1 MVQTQ
6 DISQQIQG
14 TDFTKREEILALL
27 PIYKQLQLASR
38 KPLPKGVNVPD
49 FTMKTPYG
57 DQILL
62 DFTELIIE
70 PNRRQC
76 LVGPN
81 SCGKTLLFHN
91 MVTGAI
97 KGFPNHLHVHHCREL
112 ESHEL
117 GQTVLDTVVNSH
129 PYRGVL
135 LKCQERLKTLLS
147 TEPLPTGKDAEALK
161 SNLEFITSQINAVGN
176 HELAV
181 DKAQKMLRVLG
192 FDDIGQNKLVSS
204 LSGGLKMRVALCM
217 AFFIEA
223 DLLLL
228 DEPTNHL
235 DFPSVLWLENRLR
248 GYKGSFLLVSHD
260 RELLKNVC
268 TAVSLF
274 EEKQIKNY
282 NCGFLE
288 FEKKKAAEDKKKYE
302 DIEKFLKKN
311 ENANPQTPIGRL
323 RLDRKIWSDNYH
335 AKLVALQSKFTFP
348 AAVPLAKPEGLP
360 ETAPENISLINLKN
374 VRFSYDVN
382 TGHYI
387 FNDPISFNVT
397 ASTRVGVM
405 GPNGAGKSTLLKLLT
420 KKLIPTSGT
429 VEIHPRFKLAYFGQ
443 HSTAELDLDTTPI
456 TYMESFFPKVNSG
469 QLRCHLSKTGIVG
482 NVADTRIRALSYSQ
496 RSCVIFSKLT
506 YACPHLLIM
515 DEPTNFLDLESVDSL
530 ISACNKYKGAL
541 LLVSHNRD
549 FLKKCARQYLSVVP
563 GHFDLYDDLKTAEK
577 ATYTFIE
584 EMEGGGRVSGKEALV
599 NNPGGGTV
607 HASQKVEASVPK
619 SAPAKTIIEISSTT
633 PAPVPTSDSASVKTE
648 PTPVKSEAAAIKE
661 DGPTS
666 TPQKPESENAAQNVD
681 LKTVQSA
688 EPFSV
693 GEKIQAKYSQDGR
706 WYNAVINNIKD
717 EKFLVYYIDY
727 GNTEYVALSS
737 VRKHTAPAP
746 APKKGGPNNYN
757 NNRQQGQNRGPKN
770 SNRY

>member
-6 DISQQIQG
+6 DNSQQIDR
-14 TDFTKREEILALL
+14 TDFTKREEILTLL
-27 PIYKQLQLASR
+27 PVYKQLQLAAR

-76 LVGPN
+76 LIGPN

-97 KGFPNHLHVHHCREL
+97 KGFPAHLHVHHCREL

-117 GQTVLDTVVNSH
+117 GQTVLETVVGSH
-129 PYRGVL
+129 PYRNIL
-135 LKCQERLKTLLS
+135 LKCQEKIKSLLS
-147 TEPLPTGKDAEALK
+147 TEPIPTGKDAEALK
-161 SNLEFITSQINAVGN
+161 SSLEFVTVQVNAVGTYDQ
-176 HELAV
+176 AV

-192 FDDIGQNKLVSS
+192 FDDIGQAKLVSS

-282 NCGFLE
+282 NCGFMD

-302 DIEKFLKKN
+302 DIEKFLKKH
-311 ENANPQTPIGRL
+311 ENANAQTPIGRL

-348 AAVPLAKPEGLP
+348 TATPLSKPEGL
-360 ETAPENISLINLKN
+360 ENIAPENISLINLKD

-429 VEIHPRFKLAYFGQ
+429 VELHPRFKLAYFGQ
-443 HSTAELDLDTTPI
+443 HSTAELDMDTTPI
-456 TYMESFFPKVNSG
+456 AFMEKYFPKVNIG
-469 QLRCHLSKTGIVG
+469 QLRSHLSKTGIVG

-549 FLKKCARQYLSVVP
+549 FLRKCAKQYLSVVP
-563 GHFDLYDDLKTAEK
+563 GHFDIYDDLKTAER

-584 EMEGGGRVSGKEALV
+584 EMESGGKVSGKEALV

-607 HASQKVEASVPK
+607 HSSQKVESSSSAAKTTVVPETPVK
-619 SAPAKTIIEISSTT
+619 VEQSAAKPAETPAKVAAAETT
-633 PAPVPTSDSASVKTE
+633 SVKSDANTE
-648 PTPVKSEAAAIKE
+648 AQTTPVKSDANTEA
-661 DGPTS
+661 TNS
-666 TPQKPESENAAQNVD
+666 PQTN
-681 LKTVQSA
+681 
-688 EPFSV
+688 EPSFAV

-706 WYNAVINNIKD
+706 WYNAVINNIKED
-717 EKFLVYYIDY
+717 KFLVYYIDY
-727 GNTEYVALSS
+727 GNTEYVTAAS
-737 VRKHTAPAP
+737 VRKFAPAP
-746 APKKGGPNNYN
+746 AKTPNNYN
-757 NNRQQGQNRGPKN
+757 NRQGQGNQGNNYNNRQGQNRAAKK
-770 SNRY
+770 